1 MPEELVTL
9 RAMAGQDEVN
19 HGTKRYW
26 VDRDTGLV
34 RVPRSVSE
42 HLLKRGGFALAK
54 QEVALPH
61 GFVKVRHYKDPTAR
75 CSGTPMEDGAFMIPG
90 GDVVQFASHGFY
102 PTDENGNLI
111 GAPQDVATEDGKTVQ
126 APPADP
132 ALIQQLQDLKAQ
144 NAELTALLKAAG
156 QKAR

>member
-1 MPEELVTL
+1 MTDDFVVL

-61 GFVKVRHYKDPTAR
+61 GFVKVRHHRDPTAR
-75 CSGTPMEDGAFMIPG
+75 CSGTPMEDGTFMVPV
-90 GDVVQFASHGFY
+90 GDVVQFAAHGFY
-102 PTDENGNLI
+102 PMDENGNLI
-111 GAPQDVATEDGKTVQ
+111 GAPAEVATEDGKTVQ

-132 ALIQQLQDLKAQ
+132 ALVQENQDLRAQ
-144 NAELTALLKAAG
+144 IAELRALLKATG